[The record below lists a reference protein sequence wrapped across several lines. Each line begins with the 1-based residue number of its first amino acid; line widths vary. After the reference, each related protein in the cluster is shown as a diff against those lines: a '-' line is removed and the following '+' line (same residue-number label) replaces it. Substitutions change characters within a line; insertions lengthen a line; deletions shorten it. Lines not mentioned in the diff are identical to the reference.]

1 MSASLLVVG
10 AGGFGFTVWEV
21 ALQTGNWSRIEF
33 LDDCYP
39 EGKYKQLKLVGCLA
53 QLPTLATKYDAVIVA
68 IGNNKLRMELIESV
82 EQAGGTLAILVSP
95 LARVS
100 EWARLG
106 EGVAVMS
113 GAYVGAN
120 ASIGKGCLL
129 NPNSTADHDAIME
142 PFSQLGVGASIAG
155 TGIALQ
161 GAWLRAGVSLSYGQT
176 AEEWTIYE
184 SELTA
189 YTAKPL

>member
-10 AGGFGFTVWEV
+10 AGGFGFTVWEL
-21 ALQTGNWSRIEF
+21 ALQTGDWSRIEF
-33 LDDCYP
+33 LDDSFP
-39 EGKYKQLKLVGCLA
+39 EGKYKQLKLVGCLS
-53 QLPTLATKYDAVIVA
+53 QLPTLATEYDAVVVA
-68 IGNNKLRMELIESV
+68 IGNNRLRKELIESV

-106 EGVAVMS
+106 EGVAVMP

-120 ASIGKGCLL
+120 AAIGKGCLL
-129 NPNSTADHDAIME
+129 NPNSTADHDAVME

-155 TGIALQ
+155 TGIARQ
-161 GAWLRAGVSLSYGQT
+161 GAWLRAGVSLSYSQI

-184 SELTA
+184 SDVRTYRA
-189 YTAKPL
+189 TPL